1 MEPMDDKELGQL
13 LRRWKAP
20 ETPSS
25 LTRRVLPPK
34 TSGWRWLIT
43 GSIRIPVPLGV
54 AAILILVVWMLLDR
68 KPAPEPI
75 AQPVSDSSTL
85 ADFQPVRQLEPRI
98 LGATE
103 DRKTNGSIRREDK

>member
-1 MEPMDDKELGQL
+1 MDDKELSQL

-34 TSGWRWLIT
+34 RSGWRWLLT

-54 AAILILVVWMLLDR
+54 AALLVLALWLLIDR

-75 AQPVSDSSTL
+75 AQPAPDSITL
-85 ADFQPVRQLEPRI
+85 ADFQPVHQLEPRV
-98 LGATE
+98 LGKNQE
-103 DRKTNGSIRREDK
+103 RKTNESIRREDK